1 MRVGFLQRLARPP
14 ELTACL
20 LAAVLALAPA
30 LAAAQTPA
38 PNQPSRPR
46 AAPTPKGGKPATKP
60 APTAPTTPK
69 ATIVTEGKFPPF
81 NMLDAQGKPAGF
93 EVELATAICQ
103 RAKIECK
110 IVAAKWDEIIPGLL
124 DKRYDIAMASLPITA
139 ERRKHIA
146 FSRRYYTAP
155 ATFVTAK
162 EAAVPDGAP
171 VLMRGKT
178 VGTQRA
184 TTFADYL
191 ERTFRKTIK
200 LRQFPTADEARREL
214 VAGKVDAVLGDKVS
228 LWKWLE
234 SPEGA
239 CCAFFGQDIKDTR
252 TLGEGVA
259 AGFRKEDLK
268 LREAFNKALAEM
280 IADGAHRKI
289 ADKYFPFPIY

>member
-1 MRVGFLQRLARPP
+1 MFVGFLLRLVRAPK
-14 ELTACL
+14 LTVCL
-20 LAAVLALAPA
+20 IVAAVALTPV
-30 LAAAQTPA
+30 LAAAQA

-46 AAPTPKGGKPATKP
+46 AAPAPKGGKPAPKP
-60 APTAPTTPK
+60 PAAPAAPK
-69 ATIVTEGKFPPF
+69 ATTVVTEGNFPPF
-81 NMLDAQGKPAGF
+81 NMVDAQGKPAGF
-93 EVELATAICQ
+93 EVELAQAICQ

-110 IVAAKWDEIIPGLL
+110 IVVAKWDEIIPGLL
-124 DKRYDIAMASLPITA
+124 DKRYDIAMASLQITS
-139 ERRKHIA
+139 ERRKHVA
-146 FSRRYYTAP
+146 FSRRYYTPP
-155 ATFVTAK
+155 AAFVTAK

-191 ERTFRKTIK
+191 DRTFRKTIK
-200 LRQFPTADEARREL
+200 LRQFPTAEEARREL

-228 LWKWLE
+228 LWKWLG

-259 AGFRKEDLK
+259 AGFRKDDPK
-268 LREAFNKALAEM
+268 LRETFNKALAELL
-280 IADGAHRKI
+280 ADGTHKKI
-289 ADKYFPFPIY
+289 ADRYFPFAIY